1 MDDKTKDEVKVG
13 EKINSFVVN
22 LIKTEDGPKKVDF
35 NLCYTR
41 SY

>member
-1 MDDKTKDEVKVG
+1 MISKVEV
-13 EKINSFVVN
+13 EISSFVVN